1 MSFDKEMTG
10 DVNVLTPKNNLMGG
24 KETTELVTGIEE
36 IAAQAPPKIVV
47 DLGKV
52 SYMNST
58 GLGALVRANA
68 HCQNRGGWLRIAR
81 AGSRIKNVFLVTR
94 LVFVFDTYESVEEAV
109 QGAQNKTS

>member
-109 QGAQNKTS
+109 QGAQKKTT